1 MGGWGSR
8 VHVILTKICFFVQKI
23 KCSKQPKKPNEPKK
37 SSLYGV
43 LNVCGEYGIYGDSRD
58 SHETY
63 DYCESDYFDDS
74 DGFCGSGK
82 SVNLGEVADSESE
95 FPMIVVNLM
104 IVLNLLILN
113 KSANSD
119 KTDDSGAN
127 FVILVILM
135 KLKILVNSTILMILV
150 FFLVPVGLML
160 FW

>member
-1 MGGWGSR
+1 M
-8 VHVILTKICFFVQKI
+8 
-23 KCSKQPKKPNEPKK
+23 
-37 SSLYGV
+37 
-43 LNVCGEYGIYGDSRD
+43 CGEYGIYGDSRD